1 MILTRFYFSKHI
13 SLYSITLYIQKRL
26 SLYRRLMAIESEI
39 ASMYAL
45 DIEKHI
51 VTPKC

>member
-39 ASMYAL
+39 VSMYAL
-45 DIEKHI
+45 GIEYH
-51 VTPKC
+51 VDTPKC